1 MSGPGCKAGRTCS
14 VPVAGEDLFPTILSL
29 CDLPLPQGLK
39 VDGKSFAG
47 LLAGAEPPHRD
58 ALYWHYPLSEP
69 HFLGGNSSGAIRQ
82 GNWKL
87 IEFFSDGKME
97 LYNLADDLGEAKDLR
112 LSRPQVASR
121 LQEKLAAW
129 RKQVG
134 AEVVV
139 HEEGAQ

>member
-1 MSGPGCKAGRTCS
+1 MPRRTCA

-29 CDLPLPQGLK
+29 CDVPLPQGLK

-47 LLAGAEPPHRD
+47 LLAGAKSPHRD
-58 ALYWHYPLSEP
+58 ALYWHYPLREP

-97 LYNLADDLGEAKDLR
+97 LYNLADDLGETKDLR
-112 LSRPQVASR
+112 LSRPQIASR
-121 LQEKLAAW
+121 LYDKLATW

-139 HEEGAQ
+139 QEEGVQ

>member
-1 MSGPGCKAGRTCS
+1 
-14 VPVAGEDLFPTILSL
+14 
-29 CDLPLPQGLK
+29 
-39 VDGKSFAG
+39 
-47 LLAGAEPPHRD
+47 
-58 ALYWHYPLSEP
+58 
-69 HFLGGNSSGAIRQ
+69 
-82 GNWKL
+82 
-87 IEFFSDGKME
+87 
-97 LYNLADDLGEAKDLR
+97 LADDLGEAKDLR

>member
-1 MSGPGCKAGRTCS
+1 MPRRTCA

-29 CDLPLPQGLK
+29 CGLPLPQGLK
-39 VDGKSFAG
+39 VDGKSFVG
-47 LLAGAEPPHRD
+47 LLAGAKAPHRD
-58 ALYWHYPLSEP
+58 AIYWHYPLREP

-87 IEFFSDGKME
+87 IEFFSNGKME
-97 LYNLADDLGEAKDLR
+97 LYDLANDLGEAKDVR
-112 LSRPQVASR
+112 LSHPQVAYR

-134 AEVVV
+134 AKVIM
-139 HEEGAQ
+139 HEESIQ